1 MTQRDFIETWSGLDL
16 YMPDPDP
23 ESILIT
29 DIAHAL
35 SQVCRFAGHVDRF
48 YSVAEHSI
56 HVSYAVPPEHAL
68 QALLHDATEAY
79 LCDIPTP
86 FKRMIPQYAVLE
98 DNLWTVIAKKFG
110 VPVELHETVKF
121 ADRMLLLSERDALK
135 ALSKRAWHP
144 HYEEH
149 RRWEGFYEMG
159 LSMEQTAKV
168 FMKRYITL
176 SRDSRSSEE

>member
-1 MTQRDFIETWSGLDL
+1 MQRDFIETWSGVNL

-23 ESILIT
+23 ESILIE

-35 SQVCRFAGHVDRF
+35 SKVCRFAGHVDRF

-86 FKRMIPQYAVLE
+86 FKRMIPAYAELE
-98 DNLWTVIAKKFG
+98 DNLWAVIAEKYG
-110 VPVELHETVKF
+110 VPFKLHETVKL

-135 ALSKRAWHP
+135 EHSKRQWPAE
-144 HYEEH
+144 YENH
-149 RRWEGFYEMG
+149 RRWEGFYEMN
-159 LSMEQTAKV
+159 LTQEQTARV
-168 FMKRYITL
+168 FLLRFAKL
-176 SRDSRSSEE
+176 ASGE